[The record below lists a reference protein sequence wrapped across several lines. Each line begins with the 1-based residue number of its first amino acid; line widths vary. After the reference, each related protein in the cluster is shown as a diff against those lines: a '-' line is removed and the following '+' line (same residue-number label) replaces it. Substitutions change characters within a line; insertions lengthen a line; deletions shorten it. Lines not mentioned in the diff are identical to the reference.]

1 MLWEDILELLMMRLL
16 ACLSAALVLCGPAA
30 QAQIAK
36 VQTARAQT
44 AGTRTT
50 APASA
55 IVVPPLKY
63 ETRTLANGLK
73 VVTALDHGAPIVTVQ
88 VFYGVG
94 SKDDPEGRSGFAHL
108 FEHMM
113 FKATRDM
120 PAEYMDRLTEDVG
133 GMNNAST
140 ADDFTNFYEVI
151 PSNHLERLLWAEA
164 ERMTSLEVDEANFKS
179 ERQVVEEELR
189 QRVLADPY
197 GRFQALAIP
206 ENSFTVHPYKRPG
219 IGSIADLDAASL
231 DDVRAFHAT
240 YYRPDDA
247 LLIVVGDFDPATLDA
262 WIDRYF
268 APIKAPAAPLP
279 RVTVKEP
286 PRTGPK
292 TVTTYGPN
300 VPLPAVA
307 ITWLAPAASDPDDP
321 ALTVLDAILTGG
333 DSARL
338 NESLVYRQQIAQTVF
353 SSADTRQQPGL
364 FYVGAVMADGKTPDD
379 GEKALLAE
387 LAKLRDAPVGAA
399 ELDKAK
405 TLLIAQALRSR
416 ETVDGRGYAIGN
428 AQWVEGDVSRVND
441 DIGKIQAVTADDVRR
456 VARAYLPDDRRV
468 TIRYVSETQ
477 RPAGEAA
484 REGVATPSKPSA
496 AVVAKAPT
504 VAAPPPAAP
513 AGGRTTAPDP
523 GPPAKPNLPVAA
535 ERLLPNGLRV
545 IVAQSTSLPLV
556 TAQLTIKTG
565 GAAESAAKAGL
576 ADMTASLLTQGAGQ
590 RSATDIARDIEALGA
605 HIDASAGWD
614 GSRLDLDVVAG
625 KLPAAMS
632 IFAEV
637 ARRPTFAPEELDR
650 LRQRTLDSLQVE
662 LQEPGNLARFAAA
675 DAVFA
680 GTPYGHVLTG
690 TPDSLKGLTR
700 ADVATFHRTWYRPDN
715 AVLVLTGDITPEAG
729 FALAAQA
736 FGDWAGPAA
745 PLPATPLSA
754 PTAQPRVIVIDLPGT
769 GQAAV
774 SLYLQG
780 IKRSDPRYYPVVVAN
795 SVLGGGYS
803 ARLNE
808 EVRVKRGLSY
818 GANSVLDARRGI
830 GPIAAAAQTKNE
842 SAPEVV
848 EVMLA
853 ELGRLGA
860 APPEAVELAA
870 RKAALAGN
878 FGRSVATTGG
888 LAGYLS
894 GLALQ
899 GLDPTEINRYASSV
913 EAVTADQVQAVARQV
928 FDPKAATI
936 VVVGDAKLFAD
947 KLKAKYPTAEVIPAD
962 KLNLDSA
969 LLR

>member
-1 MLWEDILELLMMRLL
+1 MKRLAAALSATLLL
-16 ACLSAALVLCGPAA
+16 APAA
-30 QAQIAK
+30 HAQA
-36 VQTARAQT
+36 
-44 AGTRTT
+44 
-50 APASA
+50 PPPPSASA
-55 IVVPPLKY
+55 SSIVVPPIKY

-73 VVTALDHGAPIVTVQ
+73 VVTVLDHAAPIVTVQ

-140 ADDFTNFYEVI
+140 EDDFTNFYEVI

-164 ERMTSLEVDEANFKS
+164 ERMTSLSVDEANFHS

-197 GRFQALAIP
+197 GRFESLAIP
-206 ENSFTVHPYKRPG
+206 QNSFTVHPYKRPG

-247 LLIVVGDFDPATLDA
+247 VLIVVGDFDPAALNA
-262 WIDRYF
+262 AIDRYF

-292 TVTTYGPN
+292 VVTTYGPN

-338 NESLVYRQQIAQTVF
+338 NESMVYRQQIAQTVF
-353 SSADTRQQPGL
+353 SAADTRQQPGL
-364 FYVGAVMADGKTPDD
+364 FYVGAIMADGKTPDD
-379 GEKALLAE
+379 GEMALLVE

-405 TLLIAQALRSR
+405 TGLIAQALRSR
-416 ETVDGRGYAIGN
+416 ETVDGRGFAIGN

-441 DIGKIQAVTADDVRR
+441 DIGRIQAVSAEDVQR
-456 VARAYLPDDRRV
+456 VARKYLPDDRRV
-468 TIRYVSETQ
+468 TIRYVSEKL

-484 REGVATPSKPSA
+484 AQGVPTPSKPSA
-496 AVVAKAPT
+496 P
-504 VAAPPPAAP
+504 VAAQAPDVANALPAPP
-513 AGGRTTAPDP
+513 AGGLTQPPPP
-523 GPPAKPNLPVAA
+523 GPPVTPNLPVAS

-545 IVAQSTSLPLV
+545 IVAHSSTLPLV
-556 TAQLTIKTG
+556 TAQLTIRSGG
-565 GAAESAAKAGL
+565 GADSAGKAGL
-576 ADMTASLLTQGAGQ
+576 ADLTASLLTEGAGT
-590 RSATDIARDIEALGA
+590 RSATEIARDIEALGA
-605 HIDASAGWD
+605 HIDANASWD
-614 GSRLDLDVVAG
+614 GARADLDVVTS
-625 KLPAAMS
+625 KLPAAMA
-632 IFAEV
+632 ILADV
-637 ARRPTFAPEELDR
+637 VRRPTFAQEELDR
-650 LRQRTLDSLQVE
+650 LRQRTLDNLEVE

-680 GTPYGHVLTG
+680 GTPYGHVLNG
-690 TPDSLKGLTR
+690 TPGSLKRITR
-700 ADVATFHRTWYRPDN
+700 DDVLAFYRAWYRPDN

-729 FALAAQA
+729 FALAQRA
-736 FGDWAGPAA
+736 FGDWARPTAPLLLTRITAPAA
-745 PLPATPLSA
+745 K
-754 PTAQPRVIVIDLPGT
+754 PRVIVIDLPGT

-774 SLYLQG
+774 SIYLQG
-780 IKRSDPRYYPVVVAN
+780 IRRTDPRYYQLLVAN
-795 SVLGGGYS
+795 TVLGGGYS

-818 GANSVLDARRGI
+818 GANSVVDARRGV
-830 GPIAAAAQTKNE
+830 GPMAAAAQTKNE

-848 EVMLA
+848 DLILQQMDALKTSPPDAA
-853 ELGRLGA
+853 ELT
-860 APPEAVELAA
+860 A
-870 RKAALAGN
+870 RKATLTGG
-878 FGRSVATTGG
+878 FGRNVATTGG

-899 GLDPTEINRYASSV
+899 GIDLSEINRYAPSV
-913 EAVTADQVQAVARQV
+913 EAVTPDQVKAMAAQIV
-928 FDPKAATI
+928 DPKGAT
-936 VVVGDAKLFAD
+936 VVVAGDAKLFLD
-947 KLKAKYPTAEVIPAD
+947 KLRARFPQVEVIPAD
-962 KLNLDSA
+962 KLNLDSPT
-969 LLR
+969 LR